1 MSYLGAPLMSEKQD
15 WGTPQAFFDYIQ
27 HEFQVQF
34 TLDACA
40 SAHNHKVENYMTEQD
55 DALTQDWCRNY
66 IDGSQTFEEVWLNP
80 PFGKGGKL
88 QREFLTRASKQAQAG
103 LCRVFALIP
112 ARTDTKL
119 FHDVIWREAGAIYF
133 IKGRLNFEHDDRT
146 PRGSAPFPS
155 MLVIFDGYV
164 PGDGPFVSVLTP
176 TKEERGFYGR

>member
-27 HEFQVQF
+27 YEFQVQF

-40 SAHNHKVENYMTEQD
+40 SAHNYKHPVFFSEERS
-55 DALTQDWCRNY
+55 ALKTTWGRKSGVFN
-66 IDGSQTFEEVWLNP
+66 EVWLNP

-88 QREFLTRASKQAQAG
+88 QRQFLEHASKQAQAG
-103 LCRVFALIP
+103 VCRVFALIP

-119 FHDVIWREAGAIYF
+119 FHDIIWHEASAVYF

-155 MLVIFDGYV
+155 MLVIFDGCIN
-164 PGDGPFVSVLTP
+164 GDGPFVSALTP
-176 TKEERGFYGR
+176 TKEERGF